1 MNYQIWGKQRDWT
14 SNNEDFMDL
23 SITYIMVDLSDLG
36 GLTIGDFRAIKPRD
50 GIWVIRYRCPAT
62 KRIFRHKN
70 GRNSVQT
77 NKQIKTGMT
86 DPLVIK
92 HGALFLIPHV
102 KFCFSH

>member
-1 MNYQIWGKQRDWT
+1 
-14 SNNEDFMDL
+14 MDL

-50 GIWVIRYRCPAT
+50 GIWVI
-62 KRIFRHKN
+62 
-70 GRNSVQT
+70 
-77 NKQIKTGMT
+77 KTGMT